1 MSAFSQSTWYR
12 QSSKSGQNNLAIPLI
27 TGALSHRGLVPSR
40 PRFNAP
46 KGSLDG
52 WPRCNTMRLEGNG
65 KCHAIRE

>member
-27 TGALSHRGLVPSR
+27 TGALSHRGLVP
-40 PRFNAP
+40 
-46 KGSLDG
+46 
-52 WPRCNTMRLEGNG
+52 RCNTMRLEGNG